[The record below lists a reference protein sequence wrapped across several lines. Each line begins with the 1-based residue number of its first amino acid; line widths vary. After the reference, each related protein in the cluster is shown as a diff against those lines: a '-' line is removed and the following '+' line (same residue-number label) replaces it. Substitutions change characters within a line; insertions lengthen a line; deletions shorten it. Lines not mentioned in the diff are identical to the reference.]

1 MRTSDSGIIAL
12 IGHEG
17 VVPGPYLD
25 SVGVLTY
32 GVGHTS
38 SAGAPNPKD
47 LKAGMPDDLD
57 AELLRVFEVF
67 KKDLE
72 KYEAAV
78 DQAILVPVTQH
89 EFDAAVSF
97 HFNTGAI
104 GRASWVKSMNKGDR
118 AAAVEQIMNWS
129 KPQEIIPRRESEQK
143 LFEHG
148 VYPKEGI
155 TVWTVGDN
163 KKIKW
168 VPAARLDPK
177 EAMDLMRGTG
187 PKDVPA
193 PKPPAKKSPGI
204 VSIIIKLIASIF
216 GGKK

>member
-1 MRTSDSGIIAL
+1 MRTSDAGIIAL

-17 VVPGPYLD
+17 VVPAPYMD
-25 SVGVLTY
+25 SVGVPTY
-32 GVGHTS
+32 GVGHTAA
-38 SAGAPNPKD
+38 AGAPDPNKLP
-47 LKAGMPDDLD
+47 LGMPDDLD
-57 AELLRVFEVF
+57 AALVQVFEVF
-67 KKDLE
+67 KRDLE
-72 KYEAAV
+72 RYEASVAA
-78 DQAILVPVTQH
+78 AIKVPVSQH

-104 GRASWVKSMNKGDR
+104 GRASWVKSLNNGDR
-118 AAAVEQIMNWS
+118 DAAAEQIMNWS
-129 KPQEIIPRRESEQK
+129 KPQEIIPRRQSEQK

-148 VYPKEGI
+148 IYPKEGI

-163 KKIKW
+163 RKIKW

-177 EAMDLMRGTG
+177 EAMKLMRGSG

-193 PKPPAKKSPGI
+193 VTGPKKQCAGLLSAIFGI
-204 VSIIIKLIASIF
+204 IASIF